1 MAEPKRVALAL
12 GSGGARGYA
21 HIGAIQ
27 AVTGRGLEIVGIA
40 GSSMGALVGGLY
52 AAGKLDEY
60 TDWALTLT
68 QLDVVR
74 LLDVSVTS
82 AGAIR
87 AEKVLARVREILGD
101 VQIEDLPL
109 PFTAVATDLAAGRP
123 VWFQRGPLDVAI
135 RASIAIP
142 GVITPAVLNGR
153 VLIDGG
159 TLAPLPVAP
168 TVALASDLTI
178 GISLSGEE
186 RGLAS
191 PVNVSAE
198 PRPVEE
204 WIGRFRRS
212 AGFLLE
218 RDIVRSVVGRFGSA
232 RAHTDSGPADS
243 GNGAYSEI
251 TADSDAAA
259 DEEVFEPPVD
269 PALEAAAVASGGVAA
284 PKLGRVAVM
293 SRSIDIMQSVL
304 ARHQL
309 AAYPPDVLVEIP
321 RSACRSLDFHKAAE
335 MIELGRTLTEAAL
348 DNAGFLEARAGGEH
362 GPPQPGDHGPAEGSP
377 E

>member
-1 MAEPKRVALAL
+1 MRGTVDGMVEPKRVALAL

-27 AVTGRGLEIVGIA
+27 AVTARGFAIAGIA
-40 GSSMGALVGGLY
+40 GSSMGALVGGLF

-60 TDWALTLT
+60 TNWALTLT

-74 LLDVSVTS
+74 LLDVSMS
-82 AGAIR
+82 APGAIHG
-87 AEKVLARVREILGD
+87 EKVLARVREILGD
-101 VQIEDLPL
+101 VLIEDLPV

-153 VLIDGG
+153 VLTDGG

-178 GISLSGEE
+178 GISLGGEV
-186 RGLAS
+186 RGGLSS
-191 PVNVSAE
+191 PENVSAE
-198 PRPVEE
+198 PRPTEE

-218 RDIVRSVVGRFGSA
+218 RDIVRSVVGRFGA
-232 RAHTDSGPADS
+232 
-243 GNGAYSEI
+243 GA
-251 TADSDAAA
+251 AAA
-259 DEEVFEPPVD
+259 DPDAIDPDVLDGPDRAELDAD
-269 PALEAAAVASGGVAA
+269 PAASGGVAA

-293 SRSIDIMQSVL
+293 SRSIDIMQSAL

-309 AAYPPDVLVEIP
+309 AAYPPDVLVEVP

-335 MIELGRTLTEAAL
+335 MIELGRSLTEAAL
-348 DNAGFLEARAGGEH
+348 DAAGFTPAAPSESVDASQPPDRDPEH
-362 GPPQPGDHGPAEGSP
+362 DLR
-377 E
+377 

>member
-1 MAEPKRVALAL
+1 MRGTVVPMAEPKRVALAL

-21 HIGAIQ
+21 HIGAIR
-27 AVTGRGLEIVGIA
+27 AVAERGFEIVGIA

-60 TDWALTLT
+60 TEWALTLT

-74 LLDVSVTS
+74 LLDVSVT
-82 AGAIR
+82 APGAIR

-153 VLIDGG
+153 VLTDGG

-178 GISLSGEE
+178 GISLGGEE
-186 RGLAS
+186 RGGLAS

-232 RAHTDSGPADS
+232 QGHADAEPAGSDTDEGPAE
-243 GNGAYSEI
+243 A
-251 TADSDAAA
+251 
-259 DEEVFEPPVD
+259 PVD
-269 PALEAAAVASGGVAA
+269 AALEAAESGGVAA

-293 SRSIDIMQSVL
+293 SRSIDIMQSAL

-309 AAYPPDVLVEIP
+309 AAYPPDVLVEVP

-335 MIELGRTLTEAAL
+335 MIELGRTLTAAAL
-348 DNAGFLEARAGGEH
+348 DDAGFPEAGTADGHDPAPVDGG
-362 GPPQPGDHGPAEGSP
+362 P
-377 E
+377 EL

>member
-21 HIGAIQ
+21 HIGAIR
-27 AVTGRGLEIVGIA
+27 AVTERGFEIAGIA
-40 GSSMGALVGGLY
+40 GSSMGALVGGVY

-74 LLDVSVTS
+74 LLDVSVT
-82 AGAIR
+82 APGAIR

-109 PFTAVATDLAAGRP
+109 PFTAVATDLVAGRP

-153 VLIDGG
+153 VLTDGG

-178 GISLSGEE
+178 GISLAGEE
-186 RGLAS
+186 RGGFAS

-232 RAHTDSGPADS
+232 QTPADS
-243 GNGAYSEI
+243 
-251 TADSDAAA
+251 DSTQSDAA
-259 DEEVFEPPVD
+259 DEEDPAETPVD
-269 PALEAAAVASGGVAA
+269 AVLEGAVASGGVAA

-293 SRSIDIMQSVL
+293 SRSIDIMQSAL

-309 AAYPPDVLVEIP
+309 AAYPPDVLVEVP
-321 RSACRSLDFHKAAE
+321 RTACRSLDFHKAAE
-335 MIELGRTLTEAAL
+335 MIELGWSLTAAAL
-348 DNAGFLEARAGGEH
+348 DTAGFTAPTPGEGGDT
-362 GPPQPGDHGPAEGSP
+362 GQPPDRDPPHDLP
-377 E
+377 